1 MRIVYSKEEPIDRS
15 DPGLEALRLVNRR
28 KGARHMTAG
37 VATFSPGSAV
47 FLHTHP
53 CEETVIILEGR
64 ATADLSLPRST
75 ARSFSSASMTLP
87 LCRRWCL
94 TAFATRAGQ
103 PMVIAYFYP
112 EVDVSRDPVNSGQ

>member
-53 CEETVIILEGR
+53 CEETVIILEGQ
-64 ATADLSLPRST
+64 ATAEVDGKIFQLGKYDATIVP
-75 ARSFSSASMTLP
+75 P
-87 LCRRWCL
+87 LVPHCFRNQSR
-94 TAFATRAGQ
+94 Q

>member
-15 DPGLEALRLVNRR
+15 DAGLDALRLVNSG
-28 KGARHMTAG
+28 KGAQHMTAG

-53 CEETVIILEGR
+53 CEETVIILEGQ
-64 ATADLSLPRST
+64 ATAEIEGKTFQLGKYDATIVP
-75 ARSFSSASMTLP
+75 P
-87 LCRRWCL
+87 LVPHCFRNESQ
-94 TAFATRAGQ
+94 Q

-112 EVDVSRDPVNSGQ
+112 DVDVSRDPVKPDG

>member
-1 MRIVYSKEEPIDRS
+1 MRIVYSREEPIDRS
-15 DPGLEALRLVNRR
+15 DPGLEALRLVNSG

-53 CEETVIILEGR
+53 CEETVIILEGQ
-64 ATADLSLPRST
+64 ATAVVDGNTFQLGKYDATIVP
-75 ARSFSSASMTLP
+75 P
-87 LCRRWCL
+87 LVPHCFRNESRE
-94 TAFATRAGQ
+94 

-112 EVDVSRDPVNSGQ
+112 DVDVSRDPVD